1 MRIEE
6 AMIAGWAFSVAVK
19 VELGPSS
26 MILESLK
33 PSRWSI
39 SSTRDLAVEGK
50 ASSQGVSIPT
60 FCTP

>member
-1 MRIEE
+1 
-6 AMIAGWAFSVAVK
+6 MIAGWAFSVAVR

-39 SSTRDLAVEGK
+39 SWTIGLAVDGN
-50 ASSQGVSIPT
+50 ASSHGVSIPT